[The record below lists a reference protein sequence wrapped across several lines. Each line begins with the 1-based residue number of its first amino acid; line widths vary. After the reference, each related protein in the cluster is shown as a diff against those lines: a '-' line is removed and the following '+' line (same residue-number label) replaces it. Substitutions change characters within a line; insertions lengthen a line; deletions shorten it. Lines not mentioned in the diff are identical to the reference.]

1 MIFLS
6 ISQVKSGQKYFTTGT
21 YMFPFFNLSYGYVL
35 YVLYNLYISHVYLWQ
50 HRYVR
55 LLLFIRIMVQ

>member
-21 YMFPFFNLSYGYVL
+21 YMFPFFDLSYSYVLYIL
-35 YVLYNLYISHVYLWQ
+35 YVLYIS
-50 HRYVR
+50 
-55 LLLFIRIMVQ
+55 